1 MVGFRGLESCS
12 IEGRPPSSLGRVPS
26 ALAPSASER
35 GMPLAAAEEYGVK
48 MIGRLGGFPVAKLLA
63 IHEIK
68 PGRRD
73 EDKPPT
79 PFGRPPSGTLGGG
92 ERAPIPPPVDQIA
105 RAA

>member
-1 MVGFRGLESCS
+1 MKFNVTWIQEKTVEIDVFD
-12 IEGRPPSSLGRVPS
+12 
-26 ALAPSASER
+26 
-35 GMPLAAAEEYGVK
+35 MAAAEEYGVK

>member
-1 MVGFRGLESCS
+1 MKFNVTWIQEKTVE
-12 IEGRPPSSLGRVPS
+12 IDAVD
-26 ALAPSASER
+26 
-35 GMPLAAAEEYGVK
+35 MAAAEEYGVK
-48 MIGRLGGFPVAKLLA
+48 LIGRLGGFPVAKLLA